1 MPGKVIDL
9 TDASGNLV
17 SRSKFTD
24 APANTSYNAR
34 RTGTAQLVS
43 VVADMS
49 SGAFG
54 LRTQDI
60 VDALKEKG
68 LEWNAETQ
76 ANFANEL
83 PFSGKVGGFIG
94 SSNKLERNLEGYIPK
109 SVNVNGQEVTYLNMT
124 DGRALIVEQ
133 KPKVQY
139 EVFDE
144 KGEVSQGF
152 VLADP
157 TPVESVVFNVGTP
170 GGGLMPGYRVV
181 GGVTDF
187 YSTKQRLNQYKKIL
201 KPGAGSPLVDA
212 TLDEINSILASVNAG
227 NQLTPRQQNQL
238 DVIREGI
245 LPEVIK
251 ATSGALF
258 RRPTEL
264 TKLNE
269 IP

>member
-1 MPGKVIDL
+1 M
-9 TDASGNLV
+9 
-17 SRSKFTD
+17 
-24 APANTSYNAR
+24 
-34 RTGTAQLVS
+34 
-43 VVADMS
+43 
-49 SGAFG
+49 
-54 LRTQDI
+54 
-60 VDALKEKG
+60 
-68 LEWNAETQ
+68 
-76 ANFANEL
+76 
-83 PFSGKVGGFIG
+83 
-94 SSNKLERNLEGYIPK
+94 
-109 SVNVNGQEVTYLNMT
+109 
-124 DGRALIVEQ
+124 IVEQ

-201 KPGAGSPLVDA
+201 KPGIGSPLVDA
-212 TLDEINSILASVNAG
+212 TLDEINSILKSVNAG
-227 NQLTPRQQNQL
+227 NQLTPRQQDQL
-238 DVIREGI
+238 NVIREGI

>member
-1 MPGKVIDL
+1 M
-9 TDASGNLV
+9 
-17 SRSKFTD
+17 
-24 APANTSYNAR
+24 
-34 RTGTAQLVS
+34 
-43 VVADMS
+43 
-49 SGAFG
+49 
-54 LRTQDI
+54 
-60 VDALKEKG
+60 
-68 LEWNAETQ
+68 
-76 ANFANEL
+76 
-83 PFSGKVGGFIG
+83 
-94 SSNKLERNLEGYIPK
+94 
-109 SVNVNGQEVTYLNMT
+109 
-124 DGRALIVEQ
+124 IVEQ

-187 YSTKQRLNQYKKIL
+187 HSTKQRLQQYQKIL
-201 KPGAGSPLVDA
+201 QPGAGSPIVA
-212 TLDEINSILASVNAG
+212 AAINEVNGILASVRAG
-227 NQLTPRQQNQL
+227 RQLTPRQQNVL
-238 DVIREGI
+238 DNIRQGI

-251 ATSGALF
+251 ATSGAMF

-264 TKLNE
+264 SKLNE